1 MREAQARICLRKEGQ
16 PTSTVAIRGWLE
28 QNKKTRIST
37 LDIRAAID
45 SGEEVGLGN

>member
-28 QNKKTRIST
+28 QNERIRIST